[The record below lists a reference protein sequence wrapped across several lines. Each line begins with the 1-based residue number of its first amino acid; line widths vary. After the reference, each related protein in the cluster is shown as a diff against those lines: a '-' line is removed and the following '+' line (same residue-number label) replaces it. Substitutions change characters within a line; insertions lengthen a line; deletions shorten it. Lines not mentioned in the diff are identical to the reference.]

1 MDIRRSVEMNQDKE
15 DGIVEY
21 FNKNKYVVIKGF
33 LDKNTTTLFYTYC
46 INKVKKV
53 DFMTTYAKEAY
64 STDWFGQFGDE
75 QAPGSYNA
83 YGDDLMD
90 TLLALMNYDVSIEL
104 TREETDNFAYTQGI
118 DLPNY
123 IN

>member
-1 MDIRRSVEMNQDKE
+1 MTLNKTRIPELQKE
-15 DGIVEY
+15 I
-21 FNKNKYVVIKGF
+21 I
-33 LDKNTTTLFYTYC
+33 
-46 INKVKKV
+46 
-53 DFMTTYAKEAY
+53 KEALRY
-64 STDWFGQFGDE
+64 YLDQYNHFNCDPTDRE
-75 QAPGSYNA
+75 
-83 YGDDLMD
+83 DDKIFDLG